1 MLPAAL
7 ALGAVPGG
15 AQGPTVRVVADT
27 ANSFYVM
34 TQNARGTAFA
44 YHFIRNVGGN
54 SATDL
59 AGSWPNWRYAGCA
72 EFPSSW
78 TPPTATPLRIFSND
92 IGAQDYAFVLP
103 TSAGKFAGSYHG
115 VGAGGSLTAES
126 LTIDGQAFDPISSG
140 ATGSEIVLT
149 HSVSITDG
157 SSTVTVTGFKVKIN
171 ASGIF
176 FDPGTISSAAA
187 LPTAYIGMGIATGT
201 FDEGTFTLSSGG
213 TEYKVPISVG
223 STSYGRI
230 YLQKANMVSLRR
242 TSDGATVRLT
252 TNAPTI
258 ARYLGT
264 SVVRDAT
271 LDRSKIYFDFGSANK
286 AFGSVTGIA
295 WSQSCELG
303 ATDAT
308 SFATN
313 LIMNGTFNSDVTGWT
328 VAPGGGSIAWSPAN
342 GGVLRQTRHA
352 ASIDARAIQAVSTTI
367 GVPYLLAAETNYTPA
382 VAGSYLNPCSLGLT
396 NAAGG
401 STSSPTPAYPPVA
414 FDRNGCNAHIVIP
427 TATTQYAMLL
437 MRAGVASG
445 QDAIIDSCDW
455 DNVSMFPLSA

>member
-1 MLPAAL
+1 M
-7 ALGAVPGG
+7 
-15 AQGPTVRVVADT
+15 VADT

-44 YHFIRNVGGN
+44 YHFIRNMGGN

-72 EFPSSW
+72 EFPSSR

-115 VGAGGSLTAES
+115 VGANGSLTAES
-126 LTIDGQAFDPISSG
+126 LTIDGEALDPISIG
-140 ATGSEIVLT
+140 AIGTEVVLT
-149 HSVSITDG
+149 HSVLITDG
-157 SSTVTVTGFKVKIN
+157 TSTVTVTGFKVTIN

-176 FDPGTISSAAA
+176 FDSGTISSATA
-187 LPTAYIGMGIATGT
+187 LTTAYIGMGIATGT

-223 STSYGRI
+223 STTYGRI

-242 TSDGATVRLT
+242 TSDGATVRFT

-258 ARYLGT
+258 AGYRRT

-271 LDRSKIYFDFGSANK
+271 LDRSKFYFDFGSANR

-295 WSQSCELG
+295 WSQTCELG

-308 SFATN
+308 AFAAD
-313 LIMNGTFNSDVTGWT
+313 LITNGTFSSDVTGWT
-328 VAPGGGSIAWSPAN
+328 ATHSGSSIAWNAAN
-342 GGVLRQTRHA
+342 GGVLRQTRRT
-352 ASIDARAIQAVSTTI
+352 ASIDAGTVQAVSTTI
-367 GVPYLLAAETNYTPA
+367 GVPYLLAAETSYTPT
-382 VAGSYLNPCSLGLT
+382 VAGSYLNPCALGLT
-396 NAAGG
+396 NTAGG
-401 STSSPTPAYPPVA
+401 STSSPTQAYPPVA
-414 FDRNGCNAHIVIP
+414 FDRYGYNAHIVIP

-437 MRAGVASG
+437 ILAGVASG
-445 QDAIIDSCDW
+445 QDAIIDICDW